1 VSKNGDERRSTGVER
16 AWRSGFG
23 LEVNP
28 AGQVAILTV
37 ERTDFGRTAN
47 HVA

>member
-1 VSKNGDERRSTGVER
+1 LLAAV
-16 AWRSGFG
+16 G
-23 LEVNP
+23 LEQNR
-28 AGQVAILTV
+28 AGQVAILAV